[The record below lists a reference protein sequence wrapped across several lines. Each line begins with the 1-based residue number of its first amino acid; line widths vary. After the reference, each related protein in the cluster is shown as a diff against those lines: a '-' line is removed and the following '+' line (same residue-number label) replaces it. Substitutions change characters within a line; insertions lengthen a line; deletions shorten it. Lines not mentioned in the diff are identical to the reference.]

1 MLGPQSNNNR
11 CVWPHRG
18 VGSLF
23 PVSMCVYGAHV
34 CVCGHTS
41 ASAGAHACEDL
52 RLMKETVLI
61 ALPSHSLRQG
71 LSVKSRAYPGS
82 ADPVSPLFL
91 SWSYWQTT
99 ISQLLWFWGLELCS
113 SLLPFTSEPSP
124 WPINGS
130 SSLWS
135 SGGSES
141 MSYVYFSMPATVS
154 HLSPARS
161 GLGLLSSD

>member
-1 MLGPQSNNNR
+1 M
-11 CVWPHRG
+11 
-18 VGSLF
+18 
-23 PVSMCVYGAHV
+23 
-34 CVCGHTS
+34 
-41 ASAGAHACEDL
+41 
-52 RLMKETVLI
+52 I

-71 LSVKSRAYPGS
+71 LSIKPRAYPGS

-91 SWSYWQTT
+91 SWSYWQTA

-135 SGGSES
+135 SGDSES

-154 HLSPARS
+154 HLSPRLVLVWGCFHQIDLEVS
-161 GLGLLSSD
+161 CDFLDSLLLPVAPAAPSILSLVMCREGR